1 MPKDDG
7 PISVC
12 MYPRDS
18 DTNEFL
24 GLMSDALERT
34 GRVKIANFRYVA
46 SLFSKAD
53 LFHVHW
59 VDELVASVRWPK
71 HLIKVYLFLAYLI
84 LCRLLNRPIVWT
96 VHNIGAYEGKYP
108 KLERRL
114 WRIFLPRV
122 DCAIH
127 LCTASLDAIY
137 RLTPTPPP
145 GVVIPHLHYRS
156 VYRPTPLTA
165 EVVGPFTFTSFG
177 LIRPYKGFEHLIE
190 VFRCCDIEGAVLRI
204 SGAPAVRESEQ
215 VVKEIKNLS
224 QGDQRIHLD
233 FHELSRDEVENLI
246 SRSNV
251 IVLPYRKI
259 MNSGVA
265 ALALSL
271 GRPILGP
278 AAGCILDYFDKLG
291 PDWVMPYDKELT
303 AQDLKAAF
311 TRFRERRAAPPDLSW
326 MEPDRVATQTLD
338 VYDHVLKKAKLQ
350 S

>member
-1 MPKDDG
+1 MPKDVR

-12 MYPRDS
+12 MFPRDS
-18 DTNEFL
+18 ESNEFL

-34 GRVKIANFRYVA
+34 GRVRIANFRYIA
-46 SLFSKAD
+46 SLFSRAD

-59 VDELVASVRWPK
+59 VDELVAGVRWPK
-71 HLIKVYLFLAYLI
+71 HLIKVYLFLTYIA

-96 VHNIGAYEGKYP
+96 VHNVGAYEGNYP
-108 KLERRL
+108 ELEKTL

-122 DCAIH
+122 DWAIH
-127 LCTASLDAIY
+127 LCGASLDAIY

-145 GVVIPHLHYRS
+145 GSVIPHLHYRS
-156 VYRPTPLTA
+156 VYGAAHLT
-165 EVVGPFTFTSFG
+165 VDGPFTFTSFG
-177 LIRPYKGFEHLIE
+177 LIRPYKGFERLIE
-190 VFRCCDIEGAVLRI
+190 VFRSCDIEGAVLRI

-215 VVKEIKNLS
+215 VVKEMINLS
-224 QGDQRIHLD
+224 QGDQRIRLD
-233 FHELSRDEVENLI
+233 FHELSRGEVEDLM

-278 AAGCILDYFDKLG
+278 AAGCILDYYDKLG
-291 PDWVMPYDKELT
+291 PDWVLMYDNELT
-303 AQDLKAAF
+303 AQDLHTAF
-311 TRFRERRAAPPDLSW
+311 ARFRERRVTPPDLSW
-326 MEPDRVATQTLD
+326 MEPDRIATQILS
-338 VYDHVLKKAKLQ
+338 VYERVLKSAKTRR
-350 S
+350 